1 MAEVFVK
8 GVDGYVYLNGN
19 TQARITN
26 WSMSMDAPAEDVTDF
41 GSDGQEYEYTGLS
54 NFSGSVTW
62 EMLRGTSVGGTT
74 QEIADLMTDQFAAG
88 GTLAKSTIRFIESNL
103 SKWSGTVLFTNI
115 GKDAPA
121 QGIQKV
127 NANWVS
133 NGRLAWSSAT

>member
-1 MAEVFVK
+1 MAEVFTK
-8 GVDGYVYLNGN
+8 GVDGKVYLNGN

-62 EMLRGTSVGGTT
+62 EMLRGGTATT
-74 QEIADLMTDQFAAG
+74 QEMADVMTGQFAAG
-88 GTLAKSTIRFIESNL
+88 GTLAKSTVRFVESAL
-103 SKWSGTVLFTNI
+103 SKWSGTILFTNI
-115 GKDAPA
+115 SKDAPA

-127 NANWVS
+127 SANWVS
-133 NGRLAWSSAT
+133 NGRMAWASAT